1 VRLKFTYCIKM
12 GDYDREK
19 AKAKAMKLIPCEEE
33 FGRMT
38 DLHPDRYE
46 TMLSYKPVFPYSQEE
61 VAKMTKEEYRAAFN
75 KWECETAD
83 HYVHFRFS
91 YDKFVEWNQKCLD
104 EMYEDEME
112 HLEWLCE
119 WIAMGKVRNMDMEFC
134 SEFRSQGLYFNEDR
148 QLVVYNGR

>member
-1 VRLKFTYCIKM
+1 M
-12 GDYDREK
+12 GDYDREE
-19 AKAKAMKLIPCEEE
+19 AKAKAMKLIPSEDQ

-38 DLHPDRYE
+38 ELRPDDYE
-46 TMLSYKPVFPYSQEE
+46 AMLNDKPEFPYSQEE
-61 VAKMTKEEYRAAFN
+61 VAKMTKEEYRTAFN

-104 EMYEDEME
+104 EMYEDDME

-119 WIAMGKVRNMDMEFC
+119 WIAKGNVRNMDMESC
-134 SEFRSQGLYFNEDR
+134 GEFHTDGIYFNEDKK
-148 QLVVYNGR
+148 LVIYNGR